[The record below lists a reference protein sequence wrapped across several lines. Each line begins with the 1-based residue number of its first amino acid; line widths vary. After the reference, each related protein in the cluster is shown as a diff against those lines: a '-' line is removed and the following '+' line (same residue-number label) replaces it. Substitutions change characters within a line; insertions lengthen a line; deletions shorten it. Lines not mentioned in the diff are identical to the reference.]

1 MLLKS
6 EAYKACIDY
15 FVDNIDVFEN
25 NEASPNAPLIADLVV
40 ESTADMLMAFCEQQV
55 HIDQIVRNEVIAE
68 GDKLI
73 EELEHI
79 LGRLW
84 ENPATTEQIAFL
96 EEYFLLLKNSLDSQV

>member
-6 EAYKACIDY
+6 EAYKVCIDY
-15 FVDNIDVFEN
+15 FIDNISIFESN
-25 NEASPNAPLIADLVV
+25 NASPDSPLIVDLVV
-40 ESTADMLMAFCEQQV
+40 ENTAGMLMDFCEQQQ
-55 HIDQIVRNEVIAE
+55 HLDEAIRNSVIAD

-84 ENPATTEQIAFL
+84 KKPATSAQIEFL

>member
-15 FVDNIDVFEN
+15 FVDNLFIFDNDDESAN
-25 NEASPNAPLIADLVV
+25 TDLIADIVIKN
-40 ESTADMLMAFCEQQV
+40 TANMLMSFCKQQPNLDKLTRNSV
-55 HIDQIVRNEVIAE
+55 IVE

-84 ENPATTEQIAFL
+84 KKPATQTQIEFL
-96 EEYFLLLKNSLDSQV
+96 DEYFLLLKNSLDSQI